1 MSSELYSE
9 IYKNGLNL
17 NSPSV
22 DKAVETVAAVK
33 DTQSKLQSIPTETSG
48 LDAALL
54 EETEAALDSALAV
67 VTDSHDQ
74 MQTNLDATFATINAA
89 SGVNRLE
96 EVDGCEYLTNATG
109 SLMGDADGWFDAIMA
124 LALEQAKAITG
135 FLAGEIALD
144 EITER
149 LSAANAGYK
158 AVTDS
163 LSGYM
168 AKESALLGDM
178 ASKLKASS
186 LAKSLSGLWE
196 NPCAKGVLEQLVPD
210 NLKGLLNGK

>member
-22 DKAVETVAAVK
+22 DKAADTIATIK
-33 DTQSKLQSIPTETSG
+33 DTQSKLQSLPAEDGG

-54 EETEAALDSALAV
+54 EETEAALEGALAV

-96 EVDGCEYLTNATG
+96 DVEGCEYLTNATG
-109 SLMGDADGWFDAIMA
+109 SLMGDADGWFDTIAA
-124 LALEQAKAITG
+124 LAAEQAKAMTE

-149 LSAANAGYK
+149 LRAANASYK
-158 AVTDS
+158 AATDS

-168 AKESALLGDM
+168 GKESALLGDM